1 MILRKREGIVFMSVT
16 PTPDDA
22 NGLSLDASAQRIKDV
37 RLKNFVDS
45 SWWNTAKSDL
55 KAS

>member
-1 MILRKREGIVFMSVT
+1 MSVT

-37 RLKNFVDS
+37 RLENFVDFEL
-45 SWWNTAKSDL
+45 AEHADGRFEGEL
-55 KAS
+55 K